1 MPNSKEMELQKK
13 IDNKI
18 VELDDAIVQVN
29 RLGRALMNMR
39 YELTSATIDDEYLND
54 NLAQVATDV
63 RAMAD
68 DAEGAYNFIANINE
82 INFDMKD

>member
-54 NLAQVATDV
+54 NLAQVATNV

-68 DAEGAYNFIANINE
+68 DAESAYNFISNINE

>member
-68 DAEGAYNFIANINE
+68 DAESAYNFISNINE